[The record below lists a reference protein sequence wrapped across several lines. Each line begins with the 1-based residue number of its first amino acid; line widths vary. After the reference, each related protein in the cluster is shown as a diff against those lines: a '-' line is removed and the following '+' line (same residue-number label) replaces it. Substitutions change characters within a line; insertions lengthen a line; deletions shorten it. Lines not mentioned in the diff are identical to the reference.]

1 MKSYSPEWH
10 SESEF
15 YYPSDTDENINK
27 HEHVNE
33 KPYNEQQFLLEV
45 REFIEGQRPDN
56 TKKKTFY
63 DINVWKRFLTS
74 AGEERN
80 IEDIPAKDLNVLMSR
95 FFMEIKKKDG
105 DQYEPATLTSFHRS
119 LQRYLNDHGSTF
131 NILKD
136 QQFSLSREALTSR
149 RRQLLRDFGKENR
162 PKAALPLTDAEEDL
176 MFERGEFGQQDPEV
190 LQRTVWWLLT
200 LQFGFRQAMKN

>member
-15 YYPSDTDENINK
+15 YYPGDTDENVNTENIDE

-45 REFIEGQRPDN
+45 REFTEGQRPEN

-80 IEDIPAKDLNVLMSR
+80 IEDIPAKDLNVLMSP
-95 FFMEIKKKDG
+95 FFMEINKKDG

-119 LQRYLNDHGSTF
+119 LQRYLNDHSTTL
-131 NILKD
+131 NILKE

-149 RRQLLRDFGKENR
+149 RRQLLRDFDR
-162 PKAALPLTDAEEDL
+162 C
-176 MFERGEFGQQDPEV
+176 RGRLDV
-190 LQRTVWWLLT
+190 
-200 LQFGFRQAMKN
+200 

>member
-1 MKSYSPEWH
+1 MESYSPEWH

-15 YYPSDTDENINK
+15 YYPSNTDENINTENIDK

-119 LQRYLNDHGSTF
+119 LQRYLNDHGSTL

-149 RRQLLRDFGKENR
+149 RRQLLRDFGKESPGGSCR
-162 PKAALPLTDAEEDL
+162 S
-176 MFERGEFGQQDPEV
+176 
-190 LQRTVWWLLT
+190 T
-200 LQFGFRQAMKN
+200 LGSEHVMRVES